1 MTVLIHT
8 DKGEET
14 VLTIRQYVR
23 AESLEEA
30 YTLAQK
36 RNNIVLGGMAW
47 LKMQNRAVGTAID
60 LCALGLDTIEE
71 TETEF
76 RIGAMVPLRALE
88 GHEGLNVL
96 SHGAV
101 AESLKGIV
109 GVQFRN
115 TATVGGSVWARFGFS
130 DVTTILMA
138 LEAKV
143 ELYKAGV
150 MTMEEFAALPRQ
162 QRDILVRV
170 IVPKVPCKMYYLS
183 QRNTK
188 TDIPVLTCAAVERRG
203 RVFAVVGARPRPAA
217 VYEGGGLFDG
227 GVTEES
233 ARAFGGRVAAQ
244 AAFGSNCRA
253 GKDYRSKVAAVLVRR
268 AVLALREQE
277 G

>member
-1 MTVLIHT
+1 M
-8 DKGEET
+8 
-14 VLTIRQYVR
+14 LTIRQYVR

-36 RNNIVLGGMAW
+36 RNNVVLGGMVW
-47 LKMQNRAVGTAID
+47 LKMHSRTVGTAID
-60 LCALGLDTIEE
+60 LCELGLDTIEE
-71 TETEF
+71 TEEAF
-76 RIGAMVPLRALE
+76 LIGAMTPLRILE
-88 GHEGLNVL
+88 QHGGLNAL

-109 GVQFRN
+109 GVQLRN

-138 LEAKV
+138 LGARV

-150 MTMEEFAALPRQ
+150 MTLEDFAALPRT
-162 QRDILVRV
+162 QRDILVRI
-170 IVPKVPCKMYYLS
+170 IVPKTPCRISYLS

-188 TDIPVLTCAAVERRG
+188 TDIPVLTCAAVERAG
-203 RVFAVVGARPRPAA
+203 EVYAVVGARPRNAQR
-217 VYEGGGLFDG
+217 YESGDLFAQG
-227 GVTEES
+227 ITGEA
-233 ARAFGGRVAAQ
+233 ARAFGETVAAR
-244 AAFGSNCRA
+244 AAFGSNSRA
-253 GKDYRSKVAAVLVRR
+253 GADYRRKVAAVLVRR

>member
-1 MTVLIHT
+1 M
-8 DKGEET
+8 
-14 VLTIRQYVR
+14 LTIRQYVR

-30 YTLAQK
+30 YTLCQK
-36 RNNIVLGGMAW
+36 RNNVVLGGMAW
-47 LKMQNRAVGTAID
+47 LKMQNRMVGTAID
-60 LCALGLDTIEE
+60 LCGLGLDTIEE
-71 TETEF
+71 TEEEY
-76 RIGAMVPLRALE
+76 RIGAMVSLRALE
-88 GHEGLNVL
+88 KHEGLNAL

-150 MTMEEFAALPRQ
+150 MTLTEFAALPRTR
-162 QRDILVRV
+162 RDILVRV
-170 IVPKVPCKMYYLS
+170 IVPKGGRKMAYLS

-188 TDIPVLTCAAVERRG
+188 TDIPVLTCAAVQREG
-203 RVFAVVGARPRPAA
+203 KVFAVVGARPRNAEA
-217 VYEGGGLFDG
+217 YDGSGLLAGGI
-227 GVTEES
+227 TEET
-233 ARAFGGRVAAQ
+233 AADFGQRVAREGT
-244 AAFGSNCRA
+244 FGSNSRA
-253 GKDYRSKVAAVLVRR
+253 GEEYRRKVAAVLVRR
-268 AVLALREQE
+268 AVLALKEQE

>member
-1 MTVLIHT
+1 M
-8 DKGEET
+8 
-14 VLTIRQYVR
+14 LTIRQYVR

-30 YTLAQK
+30 YTLCQK
-36 RNNIVLGGMAW
+36 RNNVVLGGMAW
-47 LKMQNRAVGTAID
+47 LKMQNRMVGTAID
-60 LCALGLDTIEE
+60 LCGLGLDTIEE
-71 TETEF
+71 TEEEY
-76 RIGAMVPLRALE
+76 RIGAMVSLRTLE
-88 GHEGLNVL
+88 QHEGLNAL
-96 SHGAV
+96 SCGAV

-150 MTMEEFAALPRQ
+150 MTMAEFAALPRT

-170 IVPKVPCKMYYLS
+170 IVPKGERKVVYLS

-188 TDIPVLTCAAVERRG
+188 TDIPVLTCAAVKREEKI
-203 RVFAVVGARPRPAA
+203 FAVVGARPRNAER
-217 VYEGGGLFDG
+217 YDGGTLFDG
-227 GVTEES
+227 GITEET
-233 ARAFGGRVAAQ
+233 AAAFGEQVAAE
-244 AAFGSNCRA
+244 AAFGSNTRA
-253 GKDYRSKVAAVLVRR
+253 GGEYRRKVAAVLVRR
-268 AVLALREQE
+268 AALALKEQE